1 MYALDAT
8 EARKADN
15 TGNSIREM
23 GKYTGKFTQAEDI
36 TASTGTK
43 GVALTFEANGQKT
56 RFSLYTK
63 RANGETIMGFQALM
77 AIMACLK
84 LRNITPQQ
92 GQITFWDNDAHAE
105 KTKTGTVF
113 PELCG
118 KPIGILLE
126 TEDYLNRNNELRTRM
141 VFAGA
146 FQAGTNLTAS
156 EILDQKTKPEQ
167 LEKMVAYLRHRPIKA
182 AKGAAQA
189 PAARPSAGGGPGFE
203 DMDDDIPFS
212 DPLKSRAFC
221 LAI

>member
-1 MYALDAT
+1 MYALDAN

-23 GKYTGKFTQAEDI
+23 GKYTGKFIQAEDI

-63 RANGETIMGFQALM
+63 RANGEIIMGFQALM
-77 AIMACLK
+77 SIMACLK

-92 GQITFWDNDAHAE
+92 GTITFWDNEARAE

-118 KPIGILLE
+118 KPIGLLLE
-126 TEDYLNRNNELRTRM
+126 TEDYLNRDGEVRTRM

-146 FQAGTNLTAS
+146 FQSGSELTAT

-167 LEKMVAYLRHRPIKA
+167 LEKMVAYLRHRPVKA
-182 AKGAAQA
+182 AKGATAAIA
-189 PAARPSAGGGPGFE
+189 PSKPSSGFD
-203 DMDDDIPFS
+203 DMDDDIPF
-212 DPLKSRAFC
+212 
-221 LAI
+221 

>member
-1 MYALDAT
+1 MYALDT
-8 EARKADN
+8 NEARKADN

-23 GKYTGKFTQAEDI
+23 GKYTGKFLQAEDI

-43 GVALTFEANGQKT
+43 GIAMTFEANGQKT

-77 AIMACLK
+77 SIMACLK

-92 GQITFWDNDAHAE
+92 GTITFWDNEARAE
-105 KTKTGTVF
+105 KTKSGTVF

-118 KPIGILLE
+118 KPIGLLLE
-126 TEDYLNRNNELRTRM
+126 TEDYLNRDGEVRTRM

-146 FQAGTNLTAS
+146 FQAGSELTAT

-167 LEKMVAYLRHRPIKA
+167 LEKMVAYLRHRPLKP
-182 AKGAAQA
+182 AKGAAMA
-189 PAARPSAGGGPGFE
+189 PAASKPSSGFD
-203 DMDDDIPFS
+203 DMDDDIPF
-212 DPLKSRAFC
+212 
-221 LAI
+221 